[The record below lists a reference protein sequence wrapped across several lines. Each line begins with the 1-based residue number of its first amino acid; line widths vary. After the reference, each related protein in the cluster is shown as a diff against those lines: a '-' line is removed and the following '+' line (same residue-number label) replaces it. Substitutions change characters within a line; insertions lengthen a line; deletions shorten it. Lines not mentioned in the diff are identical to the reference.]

1 MNLELVLANMI
12 QKTQHHPFLFVGA
25 GFSQRYMHT
34 ERWEELLRH
43 FCVELSGN
51 EFLYDSYA

>member
-34 ERWEELLRH
+34 ERWE
-43 FCVELSGN
+43 
-51 EFLYDSYA
+51 